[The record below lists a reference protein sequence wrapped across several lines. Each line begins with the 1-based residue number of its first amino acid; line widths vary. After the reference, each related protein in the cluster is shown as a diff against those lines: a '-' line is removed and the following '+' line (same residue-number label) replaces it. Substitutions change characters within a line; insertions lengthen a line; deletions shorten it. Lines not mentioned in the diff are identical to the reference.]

1 MVRKML
7 NDALLYLNSWRNTLL
22 SLSFSLSFT
31 HSHTPMRAR
40 SLFLSLS
47 LYQSFWFSS
56 FLNFGHSSI
65 RAFLSLRLLSLS
77 LSSLSLLISLQA
89 ISKKTSFF
97 FPISEKAS
105 VRKKPL
111 VRTKARASAARLE
124 FAAFKKVHLLL
135 FQNWPLCSLT
145 GDFLSSELYDK
156 WKFCQLLLLEGTFKK
171 VGFAWAG
178 LSVLKTISF
187 LPKWLA
193 TNFCP
198 RISSFVWYVFY

>member
-1 MVRKML
+1 ML
-7 NDALLYLNSWRNTLL
+7 PIKSFCNDGEKDAQWCTSLLEQLTQ
-22 SLSFSLSFT
+22 
-31 HSHTPMRAR
+31 HVA
-40 SLFLSLS
+40 LSLS
-47 LYQSFWFSS
+47 LSPSFSHTHPCAHAHYFSLCLFINHS
-56 FLNFGHSSI
+56 GSLLFLISGILVHEHSSHSD
-65 RAFLSLRLLSLS
+65 FSLS

-135 FQNWPLCSLT
+135 LQNWPLCSLS
-145 GDFLSSELYDK
+145 GVFLSSELYDK

-171 VGFAWAG
+171 VGFA
-178 LSVLKTISF
+178 
-187 LPKWLA
+187 
-193 TNFCP
+193 
-198 RISSFVWYVFY
+198 